1 MIQQYRVRAI
11 TTFIFILLSIA
22 SSIVN
27 AASLEEIQL
36 SLLNDVSSLEQAH
49 QTQDIAENEQE
60 FLENI
65 LRRKNDH
72 FRTHLSQ
79 NHARQST
86 KESASN
92 LLLSQVELLQRLLN
106 LSESKINTLAYDFRA
121 ASEEH
126 RGSLFEQ
133 LQRRSTLM
141 DTYYQQ
147 LMKTLVELE
156 PHDIELDTAK
166 LQFQQSLDERVNFL
180 TNIILYKEVKI
191 LELEQRRTFMKDD
204 DEALAKALELQNT
217 QFEIV
222 IHSFKSAIGIMDKL
236 DVDTTDHLA
245 LLDQIKKHLQKG
257 VLDVDVAYSFLED
270 TVVSFRLWLVDKAPS
285 LFVRLLLCFTILF
298 AARKIANIVATGVG
312 MSVKSA
318 KMNFSVL
325 MQNFFTSIASKAVM
339 FIGVLVALSQVGIE
353 LGPLLTG
360 LGVAGVII
368 GFALQDTL
376 SNFASGVM
384 ILIYRPYDV
393 GDLVKVNDIQGTV
406 NKMSLVSTTIQTVD
420 NQRLVIPNNKIW
432 GDVINNIT
440 AEHIRRIDM
449 VFGIGYKDDIDKAK
463 QLFMDIL
470 LADERVLPT
479 PEPMV
484 RVHSLNDSSVDFI
497 VRPWVNTSDYW
508 EVYWDMT
515 EKVKKALDTEGI
527 SIPFP
532 QQDVHLY
539 THNSN

>member
-1 MIQQYRVRAI
+1 M
-11 TTFIFILLSIA
+11 
-22 SSIVN
+22 
-27 AASLEEIQL
+27 
-36 SLLNDVSSLEQAH
+36 LNDVSSLEQAH

-72 FRTHLSQ
+72 FGTHLSK

-180 TNIILYKEVKI
+180 TNIILYKEAKI

-217 QFEIV
+217 EFEIV

-245 LLDQIKKHLQKG
+245 LLDQIKRHLQKD
-257 VLDVDVAYSFLED
+257 VLDVDVVYSFLED

-515 EKVKKALDTEGI
+515 EKVKKALDAEGI